1 MAADAAAAAG
11 CGHFC
16 VFCDDSGGGD
26 DGDGGG
32 SIVDGDEGKILDGV
46 CRTKSSSSRSSNS
59 ARHFT
64 AESWRPFIY
73 YVSIFFS
80 GFLTPSP
87 LFNQK
92 CSTESMQKLQLLD
105 PLPLYKCKSNL

>member
-16 VFCDDSGGGD
+16 VFCDDG
-26 DGDGGG
+26 GGG

-80 GFLTPSP
+80 GFLIPSP

-92 CSTESMQKLQLLD
+92 FSTDSKA
-105 PLPLYKCKSNL
+105 KVAAS

>member
-80 GFLTPSP
+80 GFLIPSP

-92 CSTESMQKLQLLD
+92 FSTDSKA
-105 PLPLYKCKSNL
+105 KVAAS